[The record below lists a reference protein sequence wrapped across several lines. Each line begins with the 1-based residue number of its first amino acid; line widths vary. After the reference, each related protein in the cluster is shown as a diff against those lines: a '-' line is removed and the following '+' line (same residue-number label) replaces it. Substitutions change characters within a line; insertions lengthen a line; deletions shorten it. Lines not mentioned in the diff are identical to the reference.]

1 MVFLLIKKNIGLQVS
16 LFILATH
23 LIPVYIFRK
32 DQIDILGS
40 LSVFAMYLLFLKY
53 MGTSAQDVYGRILE
67 EPMPTIGSYLKSR
80 L

>member
-1 MVFLLIKKNIGLQVS
+1 MAFLILKENIGVPVS

-23 LIPVYIFRK
+23 LFPVYIFRK
-32 DQIDILGS
+32 DIIDIPGS
-40 LSVFAMYLLFLKY
+40 LAVFAFYILFLNC
-53 MGTSAQDVYGRILE
+53 MGTSAQEVYGRILE